1 MENNKK
7 QQEYLTNMQ
16 LETLSTG
23 MRSYHSYGEYKII
36 INSDSLF
43 ENIVWNNANNRT
55 KYVMQNQVLIQK
67 IINRLKM
74 NDYGLQSSF
83 IKCVTT
89 LHILDPNKSDKMS
102 FCADPYYHKRPW
114 HDWCISNWEIEGS
127 EDSNDDNVNNE
138 NNHYPS
144 RIMMIIDTNDM
155 KFNCNITKMG
165 RFLAVVKA
173 TELDTRSKRIDP
185 TMIACLFKLLIHT
198 ISTTVVR
205 TG

>member
-1 MENNKK
+1 MENDQK

-89 LHILDPNKSDKMS
+89 LHILDPISHITVITIDQFEM
-102 FCADPYYHKRPW
+102 CVIM
-114 HDWCISNWEIEGS
+114 CIC
-127 EDSNDDNVNNE
+127 
-138 NNHYPS
+138 
-144 RIMMIIDTNDM
+144 M
-155 KFNCNITKMG
+155 
-165 RFLAVVKA
+165 
-173 TELDTRSKRIDP
+173 
-185 TMIACLFKLLIHT
+185 LI
-198 ISTTVVR
+198 V
-205 TG
+205 